1 MVSNIIHTF
10 TNKDLNPNG
19 AQLVFTTHDA
29 IQLDT
34 NSLRRDEIWFVEK

>member
-1 MVSNIIHTF
+1 MV
-10 TNKDLNPNG
+10 LNY
-19 AQLVFTTHDA
+19 FTTHDA